1 MGQKL
6 NMPSPIATYPFEDLM
21 RRVRPVNATLPE
33 ANVDVIYD
41 TATYLAAGSA
51 QLNFFANVNAD
62 PSMSNMDLA
71 GTLAADN
78 FFDVHRIFIDFLR
91 VPTATVADTAAGL
104 VTDIATLLNVARG
117 TMTFTQ
123 LAKPLG
129 PIPLTLV
136 GASGGVDAHFGTGRA
151 AAAGAVIQYGKAP
164 DNGGWPA
171 NASIKLGPSTK
182 FGAQLN
188 FIPTAI
194 SADTPIRLTL
204 LGIRYRRLA

>member
-1 MGQKL
+1 
-6 NMPSPIATYPFEDLM
+6 
-21 RRVRPVNATLPE
+21 
-33 ANVDVIYD
+33 
-41 TATYLAAGSA
+41 
-51 QLNFFANVNAD
+51 
-62 PSMSNMDLA
+62 MDLA

-78 FFDVHRIFIDFLR
+78 FFDVHRIFVDFLR
-91 VPTATVADTAAGL
+91 APTATVADTAAGL

-117 TMTFTQ
+117 TFTITQ

-136 GASGGVDAHFGTGRA
+136 GSSGGVGNAVIGSGRA
-151 AAAGAVIQYGKAP
+151 AAAGAVIQYGTAP

-182 FGAQLN
+182 FGATLN
-188 FIPTAI
+188 FVPTAI
-194 SADTPIRLTL
+194 SVDTPIRLTL